1 MPNTS
6 CSSPSANLVGQ
17 GKGNASD
24 LKDAELVA
32 PRFLFA
38 FGYCSFRK
46 NAGGKMIGNLKRMLV
61 GRALRTEQAA
71 HERLVKKTAL
81 AVFSSDALSSVAY
94 STEAILLVLL
104 AAGTVAMVYLPYIA
118 IGITA
123 LLSIL
128 VLSYRQTIHAY
139 PSGGGAYIVAKD
151 NLGTQTGLV
160 AAASLLVDYI
170 LTVAVS
176 VSAGVAAIT
185 SAVRG
190 TRLELLQ
197 EHRVLLCILFVV
209 LIALINLRGVRESGA
224 VFAGPTYLFIF
235 SMLVLIVVGFIRYF
249 TTHDVMQTP
258 ETIHFDRSVGTVTQG
273 ALTGGALLWL
283 VMRAFAAGCTALTG
297 VEAIS
302 NGIPAFKQPESKNAA
317 TTLTVMAL
325 VMAVLILGSGF
336 LAYNLNAHPS
346 PDETLVSAIGRH
358 TFRVSIP
365 YYILQAATAS
375 ILVLA
380 ANTSFADFPRLA
392 SLLAADRF
400 LPRQLATRGDRLVF
414 SNGVLILSILA
425 CVLIVIFKGEE
436 QSMLPLYALGVFI
449 SFTLSQAGMVVH
461 WRRLRKADEA
471 KKRIREEEELHRS
484 QTADD
489 GAVSHEAERLQAI
502 ERDKGANW
510 LLSIVINSIGA
521 TVSFVVLVVIAITK
535 FSHGAWA
542 VILLIPILVFMF
554 RSIHKHYL
562 DIAIQLSTEGLHPR
576 SSIAQNVVLL
586 PISGIHRGVIYA
598 LEYAKA
604 IAPGRVTA
612 IYVDLNEDA
621 TAKLR
626 EKWVTWGI
634 GVELVVLQ
642 SPYRSLTKPLL
653 RYIERVSRQ
662 DENQMVT
669 VLLPEFVP
677 AKWWHQLLHN
687 QSSLLLKGALLFR
700 KGVIVTSVP
709 YHLEK

>member
-1 MPNTS
+1 MVT
-6 CSSPSANLVGQ
+6 
-17 GKGNASD
+17 
-24 LKDAELVA
+24 
-32 PRFLFA
+32 
-38 FGYCSFRK
+38 
-46 NAGGKMIGNLKRMLV
+46 NLKRMLV

-71 HERLVKKTAL
+71 HERLSKKTAL

-104 AAGTVAMVYLPYIA
+104 AAGTVAITYLPFIA
-118 IGITA
+118 IGIT
-123 LLSIL
+123 LLLAIL

-160 AAASLLVDYI
+160 AAASLLVDYV

-176 VSAGVAAIT
+176 ISAGVAAIT
-185 SAVRG
+185 SATNG
-190 TRLELLQ
+190 TRLGFLQ
-197 EHRVLLCILFVV
+197 EHRVLICIILVV
-209 LIALINLRGVRESGA
+209 FIGVVNLRGVRESGA
-224 VFAGPTYLFIF
+224 LFAGPTYLFIL
-235 SMLVLIVVGFIRYF
+235 SMLALIVVGFFRYF
-249 TTHDVMQTP
+249 TTHEVMQTP
-258 ETIHFDRSVGTVTQG
+258 ETIHFDESVGATAHQ
-273 ALTGGALLWL
+273 ALTSAALLWL
-283 VMRAFAAGCTALTG
+283 LMRAFAAGCTALTG

-317 TTLTVMAL
+317 STLTVMA
-325 VMAVLILGSGF
+325 VIMAVLILGSGF
-336 LAYNLNAHPS
+336 LAYKLNAHPRV
-346 PDETLVSAIGRH
+346 DETLVSSIGRH
-358 TFRVSIP
+358 IFGVTVP

-414 SNGVLILSILA
+414 SNGVLILSLLA
-425 CVLIVIFKGEE
+425 CILIVVFKGEE
-436 QSMLPLYALGVFI
+436 QSMLPLYALGVFL
-449 SFTLSQAGMVVH
+449 SFSLSQAGMVVH
-461 WRRLRKADEA
+461 WQRLRKADEA
-471 KKRIREEEELHRS
+471 QKRIREEEEIHR
-484 QTADD
+484 TEAADS
-489 GAVSHEAERLQAI
+489 GAISHEAERLEAI
-502 ERDKGANW
+502 ERDRESNW
-510 LLSIVINSIGA
+510 LVSIVINAIGA
-521 TVSFVVLVVIAITK
+521 IVSFVVLIVIAVTK

-542 VILLIPILVFMF
+542 VILLIPLLVFMF
-554 RSIHKHYL
+554 RSIHRHYL
-562 DIAIQLSTEGLHPR
+562 DIAVQLSTEGMQPIE
-576 SSIAQNVVLL
+576 SIAKHVVLV

-598 LEYAKA
+598 LEYARS
-604 IAPGRVTA
+604 IAPGKVTA
-612 IYVDLNEDA
+612 IYVDLNEEA
-621 TAKLR
+621 TKKLR
-626 EKWVTWGI
+626 EKWSTWGT
-634 GVELVVLQ
+634 GAELVVLQ

-653 RYIERVSRQ
+653 RYIERISRQ
-662 DENQMVT
+662 DESAMVT

>member
-1 MPNTS
+1 
-6 CSSPSANLVGQ
+6 
-17 GKGNASD
+17 
-24 LKDAELVA
+24 
-32 PRFLFA
+32 
-38 FGYCSFRK
+38 
-46 NAGGKMIGNLKRMLV
+46 MIGELKRMLV
-61 GRALRTEQAA
+61 GRALRTEQAI
-71 HERLVKKTAL
+71 HERLPKKTAL

-104 AAGTVAMVYLPYIA
+104 AAGTVAIVYLPYIA
-118 IGITA
+118 LGITV
-123 LLSIL
+123 LLAIL

-185 SAVRG
+185 SAAQG
-190 TRLELLQ
+190 TRFQFLQ
-197 EHRVLLCILFVV
+197 EHRVILCVLFVAF
-209 LIALINLRGVRESGA
+209 IAVINLRGVRESGA
-224 VFAGPTYLFIF
+224 FFAGPTYLFIF
-235 SMLVLIVVGFIRYF
+235 SMLALIVVGFVRYWL
-249 TTHDVMQTP
+249 THSVMQTP
-258 ETIHFDRSVGTVTQG
+258 ATLHFDESVGAVAHNG
-273 ALTGGALLWL
+273 LTSGALLWL
-283 VMRAFAAGCTALTG
+283 LMRAFAAGCTALTG

-317 TTLTVMAL
+317 TTLTVMA
-325 VMAVLILGSGF
+325 VIMAVLILGSAF
-336 LAYNLNAHPS
+336 LAYKLNAHPA

-358 TFRVSIP
+358 TFGVGVP
-365 YYILQAATAS
+365 YYILQAATAA

-414 SNGVLILSILA
+414 SNGVFILSLLA
-425 CVLIVIFKGEE
+425 CVLIVVFKGEE
-436 QSMLPLYALGVFI
+436 QSMLPLYALGVFL

-461 WRRLRKADEA
+461 WHRLRKADEA
-471 KKRIREEEELHRS
+471 AHRIREEEDLHRS
-484 QTADD
+484 SSVDT
-489 GAVSHEAERLQAI
+489 GAVSHEAERLAAI
-502 ERDKGANW
+502 ERDRNSNW
-510 LLSIVINSIGA
+510 MLSILINAVGA
-521 TVSFVVLVVIAITK
+521 AVSFVVLIVIAVTK
-535 FSHGAWA
+535 FTHGAWA
-542 VILLIPILVFMF
+542 VILLIPLLVMMF
-554 RSIHKHYL
+554 RSVHRHYL
-562 DIAIQLSTEGLHPR
+562 DIARQLSTEGLQPLDT
-576 SSIAQNVVLL
+576 IARNIVLV

-598 LEYAKA
+598 LDYAKS
-604 IAPGRVTA
+604 IAPGRVIA
-612 IYVDLNEDA
+612 IYVDLNEEA
-621 TAKLR
+621 TRKLR
-626 EKWVTWGI
+626 EKWTTWGK

-642 SPYRSLTKPLL
+642 SPYRSLTRPLL
-653 RYIERVSRQ
+653 RYIERLARQ
-662 DENQMVT
+662 DESAMVT

>member
-1 MPNTS
+1 
-6 CSSPSANLVGQ
+6 
-17 GKGNASD
+17 
-24 LKDAELVA
+24 
-32 PRFLFA
+32 
-38 FGYCSFRK
+38 
-46 NAGGKMIGNLKRMLV
+46 MITNLKRMLV

-71 HERLVKKTAL
+71 HERLSKKTAL

-104 AAGTVAMVYLPYIA
+104 AAGTVAITYLPFIA
-118 IGITA
+118 IGITI
-123 LLSIL
+123 LLAIL

-151 NLGTQTGLV
+151 NLGTQTGLI

-185 SAVRG
+185 SATNG
-190 TRLELLQ
+190 TRLAFLQ
-197 EHRVLLCILFVV
+197 EHRVLICILFVV
-209 LIALINLRGVRESGA
+209 FIGLINLRGVRESGA
-224 VFAGPTYLFIF
+224 LFAGPTYLFIF
-235 SMLVLIVVGFIRYF
+235 AMLALIVVGFIRYL
-249 TTHDVMQTP
+249 TTHEVMQTP
-258 ETIHFDRSVGTVTQG
+258 ETIHFDQSVGVVAHH
-273 ALTGGALLWL
+273 ALGGSALLWL
-283 VMRAFAAGCTALTG
+283 LMRAFAAGCTALTG

-317 TTLTVMAL
+317 STLTVMAI

-336 LAYNLNAHPS
+336 LAFKLNAHPS
-346 PDETLVSAIGRH
+346 VDETLLSAIGRH
-358 TFRVSIP
+358 TFGVTVP
-365 YYILQAATAS
+365 YYILQASTAA

-414 SNGVLILSILA
+414 SNGVLILSLLA

-436 QSMLPLYALGVFI
+436 QSMLPLYALGVFL

-461 WRRLRKADEA
+461 WQRLRRADEA
-471 KKRIREEEELHRS
+471 KRRIKEEEEIHRS
-484 QTADD
+484 AAVDT

-502 ERDKGANW
+502 ERDRGSNW
-510 LLSIVINSIGA
+510 LVSIVINAVGA
-521 TVSFVVLVVIAITK
+521 TVSLVVLLVIAITK

-542 VILLIPILVFMF
+542 VILLIPILVMMF

-562 DIAIQLSTEGLHPR
+562 DIAVQLSTEGIQPR
-576 SSIAQNVVLL
+576 ESTAQHVVLV

-598 LEYAKA
+598 LDYAKS
-604 IAPGRVTA
+604 IAPGKVTA
-612 IYVDLNEDA
+612 IYVDLNEEA
-621 TAKLR
+621 TRKLR
-626 EKWVTWGI
+626 EKWSMWGK

-653 RYIERVSRQ
+653 RFIERYARQ
-662 DENQMVT
+662 DTDSMVT